1 MRGRVQTDVTNSFT
15 KWTPLRVTVGADDAA
30 VPPGEMDLGAL
41 LLLFLSKD
49 CREAG
54 DDWGGDG
61 VRERVRDNDPAA
73 APRDRDGEPDENGP
87 PLGDV
92 ASSGGDLRQE
102 FSSLR

>member
-1 MRGRVQTDVTNSFT
+1 
-15 KWTPLRVTVGADDAA
+15 
-30 VPPGEMDLGAL
+30 MDLGAL

-61 VRERVRDNDPAA
+61 VRERVRGDDPAA
-73 APRDRDGEPDENGP
+73 PRNRDGEPDENGP
-87 PLGDV
+87 PLGGV